1 MLRFPCLS
9 LSACALAAICAGA
22 EPEISVLLAAVPSAA
37 VPPTAGPPTAG
48 PAGDSLPALVSEAM
62 RNNPS
67 IQAAEYQVKALRA
80 SPDHAWS
87 WEAPQVGVEFFQT
100 PVKSFPNPLKNQQ
113 EIDYSLQQAIP
124 FPGKLAT
131 RIRAEDRR
139 VDMGAAEL
147 EALKHQLARDVKT
160 DYYELFLL
168 DRRMEINGESQALM
182 RRLIEIARRQYEV
195 GMGRQADIL
204 KAQTELT
211 SLRTDSIG
219 LAQMRRA
226 TAGMLNALLNRE
238 ADRPLPVAA
247 ELKVSE
253 VGWTFAQISGIL
265 EENHPKLRSMQAS
278 INMRE
283 AEKAMAGKEFLPEFM
298 VRGTYKDMLAMS
310 GSGEGSPGDF
320 WSVMVSMNVPVAFWS
335 LPRYRA
341 GYVQGEANLAQ
352 SRREYANMRNM
363 LLAKAQEALLKAE
376 SGAEM
381 ARLAKSVLVPQAQ
394 QALES
399 DQAAYQGGK
408 GDFMTLLDAYR
419 MRLNAKENAEM
430 AIMQLSA
437 SQADLEEAVGLG
449 LDEIAQKLSEGAKR

>member
-1 MLRFPCLS
+1 MLRFPPLS

-22 EPEISVLLAAVPSAA
+22 AASETPPPRPIEAAEPAPG
-37 VPPTAGPPTAG
+37 GP
-48 PAGDSLPALVSEAM
+48 GDSLPALVAEAM

-100 PVKSFPNPLKNQQ
+100 PVKSFPNPIKNQQ
-113 EIDYSLQQAIP
+113 EIDYSVQQAIP
-124 FPGKLAT
+124 FPGKIAT

-139 VDMGAAEL
+139 VDMGSADL
-147 EALKHQLARDVKT
+147 EALKRQVARDVKA
-160 DYYELFLL
+160 DYYELYLL

-226 TAGMLNALLNRE
+226 TAGMLNALLNRP

-247 ELKVSE
+247 ELKVSGL
-253 VGWTFAQISGIL
+253 GWTFGQIAGIL

-278 INMRE
+278 IRMRE
-283 AEKAMAGKEFLPEFM
+283 AERAMAGKEYLPEFM
-298 VRGTYKDMLAMS
+298 VRGTYKSMLAMP
-310 GSGEGSPGDF
+310 PGAMEAPLEDY
-320 WSVMVSMNVPVAFWS
+320 WSVMVSMSLPVAFWS

-341 GYVQGEANLAQ
+341 GYAQGEANVAEAK
-352 SRREYANMRNM
+352 REYANMRNM

-376 SGAEM
+376 SGAEQ

-419 MRLNAKENAEM
+419 TRLMAKENAEM

-449 LDEIAQKLSEGAKR
+449 LDEIALKISEGAKR

>member
-1 MLRFPCLS
+1 MLRFPSLS

-22 EPEISVLLAAVPSAA
+22 SEPETPIPAAAIPMA
-37 VPPTAGPPTAG
+37 AG
-48 PAGDSLPALVSEAM
+48 PADDPLPALVSEAM

-67 IQAAEYQVKALRA
+67 IQAAEYQVKALRSA
-80 SPDHAWS
+80 PDHAWS

-100 PVKSFPNPLKNQQ
+100 PVKSFPNPIKNQQ
-113 EIDYSLQQAIP
+113 EIDYSVQQAFP
-124 FPGKLAT
+124 FPGKIAT

-139 VDMGAAEL
+139 VDMGSAEL
-147 EALKHQLARDVKT
+147 EALKHQVARDVKT
-160 DYYELFLL
+160 DYYELYLL
-168 DRRMEINGESQALM
+168 DRRMEINSESQALM

-219 LAQMRRA
+219 LEQMRRA

-238 ADRPLPVAA
+238 TERPFPVAA
-247 ELKVSE
+247 DLKVAE
-253 VGWTFAQISGIL
+253 IGWTFGQIAVIL

-278 INMRE
+278 IRMRE
-283 AEKAMAGKEFLPEFM
+283 AEKSMAGKEYLPEFM

-310 GSGEGSPGDF
+310 SGEGSPGDF

-341 GYVQGEANLAQ
+341 GYAQGEANLAQ
-352 SRREYANMRNM
+352 AKREYANMRNM
-363 LLAKAQEALLKAE
+363 LFAKAQEALLKAE
-376 SGAEM
+376 SGAEL

-399 DQAAYQGGK
+399 NQAAYQGGK

-419 MRLNAKENAEM
+419 TRLMAKENAEM

-449 LDEIAQKLSEGAKR
+449 LEEISLKISEGAKK

>member
-1 MLRFPCLS
+1 MKRFPSLN
-9 LSACALAAICAGA
+9 LSAC
-22 EPEISVLLAAVPSAA
+22 LLAAVCAATAADPETPDPTAPGQADA
-37 VPPTAGPPTAG
+37 VPAAL
-48 PAGDSLPALVSEAM
+48 PAVDSLAALVSEAM

-67 IQAAEYQVKALRA
+67 ILAAGHQVKALRA
-80 SPDHAWS
+80 APDRVWS
-87 WEAPQVGVEFFQT
+87 LDPPGIGVEFFQT

-124 FPGKLAT
+124 FPGKISS

-139 VDMGAAEL
+139 AEMGDAEL
-147 EALKHQLARDVKT
+147 EALRRQVARDVKT
-160 DYYELFLL
+160 DYYELYLL
-168 DRRMEINGESQALM
+168 DRRLEINGESQALM

-211 SLRTDSIG
+211 SLRTDSIS
-219 LAQMRRA
+219 LSQNRRSM
-226 TAGMLNALLNRE
+226 AGMLNALLNRE
-238 ADRPLPVAA
+238 ADRPLPVAGA
-247 ELKVSE
+247 LKPAE
-253 VGWTFAQISGIL
+253 VGWTFRQIGGIL

-278 INMRE
+278 IRMRE

-298 VRGTYKDMLAMS
+298 VRGTYKDMLSAS
-310 GSGEGSPGDF
+310 GMGDGSQGDF

-341 GYVQGEANLAQ
+341 GYAQGEANLAQ
-352 SRREYANMRNM
+352 AGMEYASMRNM
-363 LLAKAQEALLKAE
+363 LLAKAQQALLKAE
-376 SGAEM
+376 SGAEL
-381 ARLAKSVLVPQAQ
+381 ARLAKGVLVPQAQ

-399 DQAAYQGGK
+399 NQAAYQGGK

-419 MRLNAKENAEM
+419 MRLTAKENAEM

-437 SQADLEEAVGLG
+437 SQADLEEAVGLS
-449 LDEIAQKLSEGAKR
+449 LEEIALKLGEGAKQ

>member
-1 MLRFPCLS
+1 MLRFPSVSLS
-9 LSACALAAICAGA
+9 LCALAAACAA
-22 EPEISVLLAAVPSAA
+22 
-37 VPPTAGPPTAG
+37 AGPEMPAPAPAATPMATG
-48 PAGDSLPALVSEAM
+48 PAGDPLPALVSEAM

-80 SPDHAWS
+80 APDRAWS

-124 FPGKLAT
+124 FPGKIGT
-131 RIRAEDRR
+131 RIQAGDRR
-139 VDMGAAEL
+139 VEMGSAEL
-147 EALKHQLARDVKT
+147 EALKHQVARDVKT
-160 DYYELFLL
+160 DYYELYLL
-168 DRRMEINGESQALM
+168 DRRLEINGESQALM

-219 LAQMRRA
+219 LAQMRQA
-226 TAGMLNALLNRE
+226 TAGMLNALLNRD

-247 ELKVSE
+247 ELRVP
-253 VGWTFAQISGIL
+253 GIAWTFGQIAGIL
-265 EENHPKLRSMQAS
+265 EENHPKLKSMQAS
-278 INMRE
+278 IRMRE
-283 AEKAMAGKEFLPEFM
+283 AEKAMAGKEYLPELM
-298 VRGTYKDMLAMS
+298 LRGTYKEMLAAPS
-310 GSGEGSPGDF
+310 GMGDGSPGDF
-320 WSVMVSMNVPVAFWS
+320 WSVMVGMNVPVAFWS

-341 GYVQGEANLAQ
+341 GYAQGEANVAQ
-352 SRREYANMRNM
+352 AKREYASMRNM

-376 SGAEM
+376 SGAEL

-399 DQAAYQGGK
+399 NQAAYQGGK

-419 MRLNAKENAEM
+419 TRLMARENAEM

-449 LDEIAQKLSEGAKR
+449 LDEIAEKIRPGEKP